1 MRATLKTSL
10 HPNNQTIV
18 LASNNAGKLAE
29 FERLFAPLDVC
40 IEPQKNFNVSPAQE
54 PFKTFVEN
62 ALAKARHA
70 SAQTGLP
77 AIADDSGIC
86 ADALSG
92 APGVLS
98 ARYAAS
104 QLANDTL
111 DTAVQTLLLGLE
123 PDAANNA
130 LLLHQM
136 QGVNQRRACFVATL
150 VHVRHPDDPLPLIA
164 QGIWWGEVAHK
175 PSGAHGFGYDPV
187 FWLPDLHCSAA
198 ELDATHKNEISHRGQ
213 ALRALLAEL
222 KAIY

>member
-92 APGVLS
+92 RSEEHTSELQSRFDLVC
-98 ARYAAS
+98 R
-104 QLANDTL
+104 
-111 DTAVQTLLLGLE
+111 LLLE
-123 PDAANNA
+123 KTKT
-130 LLLHQM
+130 Q
-136 QGVNQRRACFVATL
+136 
-150 VHVRHPDDPLPLIA
+150 
-164 QGIWWGEVAHK
+164 
-175 PSGAHGFGYDPV
+175 Y
-187 FWLPDLHCSAA
+187 
-198 ELDATHKNEISHRGQ
+198 
-213 ALRALLAEL
+213 
-222 KAIY
+222 